1 MEAKITIRGKKDDA
15 QLIQSALPAS
25 VEQYKRETGKDVVC
39 TLDTENFLS
48 PESTGGVEVLAL
60 QGRIKVNHLKISTSL
75 QTIFLNHFNFISNRS
90 STLSSPVS
98 SLLLNNWYPKSVM
111 HCSVA
116 MSTVNS
122 QIKQIKPSF
131 KNSHNP

>member
-15 QLIQSALPAS
+15 QLIQSALPTS

-60 QGRIKVNHLKISTSL
+60 QGRIKVNQLNIIHSH
-75 QTIFLNHFNFISNRS
+75 QTTFYKLHSFN
-90 STLSSPVS
+90 L
-98 SLLLNNWYPKSVM
+98 
-111 HCSVA
+111 
-116 MSTVNS
+116 
-122 QIKQIKPSF
+122 
-131 KNSHNP
+131 